1 VKKQVWQKEHCFEAS
16 YFFDSME
23 KRKQK
28 IPIRSEKNPTE
39 QEKASRSSKKI
50 GFQQK
55 NTFST
60 QREKMI
66 QQQGPKQGKNR
77 LRQEKNCSR
86 ENPALQP
93 KKSPQQKKYISA
105 AGKNS
110 SPGGPRRSGSEGGS
124 HEGRQAETGLEDK
137 AAAAAKAAIM
147 QQGRRRT

>member
-1 VKKQVWQKEHCFEAS
+1 MVSQREKIFCNVKKQVWQKEHCFEAS
-16 YFFDSME
+16 YFFDSRE
-23 KRKQK
+23 KRKQQ

-39 QEKASRSSKKI
+39 QEKTSRSSKKI

-86 ENPALQP
+86 ENPAVQP

-105 AGKNS
+105 AGKQQ
-110 SPGGPRRSGSEGGS
+110 PWGTTQAQGQTLFSGSS
-124 HEGRQAETGLEDK
+124 IIL
-137 AAAAAKAAIM
+137 
-147 QQGRRRT
+147 